1 MNFPKVNV
9 PLIEEVLEHIKMF
22 PHTYDQND
30 VARSAPVTGNNECG
44 AIGCFG
50 GWAVLLSMPLSQRHE
65 RANNV
70 SLSKAKELLGLTE
83 GEAYFL
89 FAGASGN
96 PEKDYELIQKRLTHI
111 RESRCFAEGKID
123 KSVVTH
129 DKRFGGPI
137 DYSEEI
143 GL

>member
-9 PLIEEVLEHIKMF
+9 PLIEEVLEHIKHNL
-22 PHTYDQND
+22 HTYDQND

-50 GWAVLLSMPLSQRHE
+50 GWAVLLSKPLELRH
-65 RANNV
+65 RYAGTVNLNQAR
-70 SLSKAKELLGLTE
+70 KLLGLTE

-89 FAGASGN
+89 FAAASGK
-96 PEKDYELIQKRLTHI
+96 PEKDYELIKRRLTHI
-111 RESRCFAEGKID
+111 RESRCLAEGKIK
-123 KSVVTH
+123 KSELTH
-129 DKRFGGPI
+129 SNEFGGSI
-137 DYSEEI
+137 DYSYEN